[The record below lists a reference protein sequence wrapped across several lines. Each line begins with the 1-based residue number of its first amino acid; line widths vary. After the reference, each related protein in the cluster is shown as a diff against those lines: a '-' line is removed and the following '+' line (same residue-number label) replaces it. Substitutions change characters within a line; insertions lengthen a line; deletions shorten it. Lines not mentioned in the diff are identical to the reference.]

1 MLVSMY
7 IQTVPGHNSR
17 PAILL
22 REGWRDGKMI
32 CKRTLANLTDWSA
45 HKIERLQRA
54 FKGKPLASLNDA
66 LAIKRSLAHGH
77 KRLNFSPCRCIFFK
91 VSDKYP

>member
-54 FKGKPLASLNDA
+54 FKGKPLVSLNDA

-77 KRLNFSPCRCIFFK
+77 IEDILTITSASFR
-91 VSDKYP
+91 